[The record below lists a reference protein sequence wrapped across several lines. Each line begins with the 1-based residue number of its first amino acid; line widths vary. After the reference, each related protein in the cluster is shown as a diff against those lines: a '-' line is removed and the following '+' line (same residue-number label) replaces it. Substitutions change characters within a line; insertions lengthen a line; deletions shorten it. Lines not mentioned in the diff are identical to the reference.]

1 MSAPVHTLD
10 DERIAIRRGSAVDIV
25 RRVDL
30 VSVHSKR
37 NITRLL
43 TRSQEICIYVP
54 FSQVVDALRPAGVL
68 RIHRGVAVNIAYVR
82 RIVGRGQHRVFVV
95 LEDGRELPV
104 GRGYQ
109 RTIRLRFGAPPGF
122 PTGSRRSS

>member
-1 MSAPVHTLD
+1 MSSPVNTLD
-10 DERIAIRRGSAVDIV
+10 DERISIRRGSAVDIV
-25 RRVDL
+25 RWVDL

-43 TRSQEICIYVP
+43 TRSHEICIYVP
-54 FSQVVDALRPAGVL
+54 FGQVVDALRPAGVL
-68 RIHRGVAVNIAYVR
+68 RIHRGSAVNIACVR
-82 RIVGRGQHRVFVV
+82 RIVGRGQHRVVVV

-109 RTIRLRFGAPPGF
+109 SMIRHRFGARI
-122 PTGSRRSS
+122 PTGPALVS